1 MNQLLTLSS
10 NERQEAPQQ
19 EYTNEEQRRRNV
31 KTAWANKII
40 KSCEEYGTIQ
50 LRLVYIHN
58 VFLLTSQMFA

>member
-31 KTAWANKII
+31 KTA
-40 KSCEEYGTIQ
+40 
-50 LRLVYIHN
+50 
-58 VFLLTSQMFA
+58 